1 MIFNGKLFN
10 EKWKIKEMK
19 SQFEEIKKIIFK
31 AGEIF
36 KEGFYSSKNITLKG
50 KKDLVTEY
58 DIKIEEFLKDEFEKF
73 DYSIIAEESIQEEFC
88 NSIIIDPIDGTT
100 NFAHKIPHCC
110 ISVGVYENKKPKLAF
125 VYNPI
130 LDEFYSAIAGE
141 GAYKNGSK
149 ISVSKNDYFGRALI
163 ATGFPYSS
171 ADNKDDLDLI
181 IKRLYNILPRCQDIR
196 RFGSA
201 ALDLCYVA
209 EGLTDGFYEINL
221 KPWDVSA
228 GILIV
233 KEAGGEISNDSGKY
247 FDMFDDKCI
256 VATNGL
262 IHNEL
267 LKNFDI

>member
-1 MIFNGKLFN
+1 LDTIFN
-10 EKWKIKEMK
+10 
-19 SQFEEIKKIIFK
+19 EIKNIILK

-36 KEGFYSSKNITLKG
+36 KEGFYSSFDITLKG

-58 DIKIEEFLKDEFEKF
+58 DIKIEEFLKKEFSKF
-73 DYSIIAEESIQEEFC
+73 NYSIIAEESIKEEFN

-100 NFAHKIPHCC
+100 NFAHKIPHCA
-110 ISVGVYENKKPKLAF
+110 ISVGVYEKKEPKYAF

-130 LDEFYSAIAGE
+130 LNELFYAVKNK
-141 GAYKNGSK
+141 GAFKNNKK
-149 ISVSKNDYFGRALI
+149 IEVSKNNLFQRALI

-171 ADNKDDLDLI
+171 ADNNNDLNFVINTL
-181 IKRLYNILPRCQDIR
+181 KNILPRCQDIR

-209 EGLTDGFYEINL
+209 EGKFEGFYEINL

-233 KEAGGEISNDSGKY
+233 KEANGIVSNEKGDEYNLFK
-247 FDMFDDKCI
+247 DKLI
-256 VATNGL
+256 IASNGL
-262 IHNEL
+262 IHNEFL
-267 LKNFDI
+267 NLIKNF